1 MTEKKF
7 RMYNKR
13 DQRMYKKYSLLDIS
27 VDNTSRNW
35 IDKDD
40 VVFMQYTWLKDK
52 NWKGIYESDILK
64 RVDKSNYPSWNIQV
78 VRFEEFRVFPLV
90 SAPCSGCREIVGN
103 IYENSELLNNNK

>member
-40 VVFMQYTWLKDK
+40 VVFMQYT
-52 NWKGIYESDILK
+52 
-64 RVDKSNYPSWNIQV
+64 
-78 VRFEEFRVFPLV
+78 
-90 SAPCSGCREIVGN
+90 
-103 IYENSELLNNNK
+103 